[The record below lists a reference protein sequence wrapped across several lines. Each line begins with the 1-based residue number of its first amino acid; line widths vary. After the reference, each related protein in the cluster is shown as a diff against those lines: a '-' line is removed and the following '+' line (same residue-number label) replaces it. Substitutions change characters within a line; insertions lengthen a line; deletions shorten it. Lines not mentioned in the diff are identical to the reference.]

1 MSKKT
6 KGIMFILMSA
16 FCFSMMNTFVKLSGD
31 LPPMQKSFFR
41 NIVAF
46 FVAFFVLIRSEEKFK
61 FNMENLPSLLARSIA
76 GTIGIFC
83 NFYSVDHLL
92 LSDANMLNKLS
103 PFFAILASYFLLKER
118 VSPMQIISIIIAF
131 IGSIFIIK
139 PSYSAFSS
147 SFPALI
153 GLLGG
158 ATAGIAYTFV
168 RQLGNRGERGPFIV
182 LFFSGFS
189 CLTAI
194 PFFAFNYH
202 PMTHLQT
209 FYLLMAGV
217 SASGGQFAI
226 TNAYFNA
233 PAKEISIFDYSQVIF
248 AALTGLLLFNQFPDV
263 YSIIGYI
270 LICGISII
278 TFLRN
283 KKEETIVSV

>member
-1 MSKKT
+1 MSRKT
-6 KGIMFILMSA
+6 KGIMFILLSA

-31 LPPMQKSFFR
+31 LPPIQKSFFR
-41 NIVAF
+41 NLVAF
-46 FVAFFVLIRSEEKFK
+46 LVAFLVLIRSEEKFK
-61 FNMENLPSLLARSIA
+61 FNMENLPSLIARSVA

-83 NFYSVDHLL
+83 NFYAIDHLL

-103 PFFAILASYFLLKER
+103 PFFAILASFFLLKER

-131 IGSIFIIK
+131 IGSLFIIK
-139 PSYSAFSS
+139 PSFSASSS

-158 ATAGIAYTFV
+158 IMAGVAYTFV
-168 RQLGNRGERGPFIV
+168 RRLGNHGERGPFIV

-189 CLTAI
+189 CVSAI
-194 PFFAFNYH
+194 PFFAFNFH
-202 PMTHLQT
+202 SMTPLQT
-209 FYLLMAGV
+209 FYLLMAGI
-217 SASGGQFAI
+217 SASGGQFSI

-248 AALTGLLLFNQFPDV
+248 AAITGLVLFNQFPDV

-270 LICGISII
+270 LICGISVI

-283 KKEETIVSV
+283 KKQESIINS

>member
-1 MSKKT
+1 MSRKT
-6 KGIMFILMSA
+6 KGIIFILLSA

-31 LPPMQKSFFR
+31 LPPIQKSFFR
-41 NIVAF
+41 NLVAF
-46 FVAFFVLIRSEEKFK
+46 SVAFFVLIRSEEKLK
-61 FNMENLPSLLARSIA
+61 FNMENLPSLIARSIA

-83 NFYSVDHLL
+83 NFYAIDHLL

-103 PFFAILASYFLLKER
+103 PFFAILASFFLLKER

-131 IGSIFIIK
+131 IGSLFIIK

-158 ATAGIAYTFV
+158 VAAGIAYTFV
-168 RQLGNRGERGPFIV
+168 RQLGKRGERGPFIV

-189 CLTAI
+189 CVAAI
-194 PFFAFNYH
+194 PFIFFNFH
-202 PMTHLQT
+202 PMTPLQT

-248 AALTGLLLFNQFPDV
+248 AALTGLVLFNQFPDI
-263 YSIIGYI
+263 YSIIGYM
-270 LICGISII
+270 LICGISVI

-283 KKEETIVSV
+283 KKEETIMNA